1 MKRTFLNS
9 KIHRATITGSQL
21 NYMGSMA
28 IDAQLMKAANILPF
42 ERVEIVNVNNGQRW
56 ATYVIEAEAGS
67 GKMELRGAASRLA
80 EVGDIVIIF
89 TYIEIEEPIPVP
101 WQPRLV
107 MVDENN
113 QVSEILEMPHNGSDL
128 LFSVH

>member
-9 KIHRATITGSQL
+9 KIHRATVTGSAL

-28 IDAQLMKAANILPF
+28 IDAHLMKAANILPF

-56 ATYVIEAEAGS
+56 ATYVIEAEPGS
-67 GKMELRGAASRLA
+67 GTMELRGAASRLA

-89 TYIEIEEPIPVP
+89 TYIEIEEPIPVS
-101 WQPRLV
+101 WHPRLV
-107 MVDENN
+107 MVDEKN
-113 QVSEILEMPHNGSDL
+113 QISEIREIADRYSDAL
-128 LFSVH
+128 L